1 MSELSD
7 FDAPAVLKAPPE
19 PPKAEGLQP
28 MPDALDALDG
38 PIVGISPRSAMF
50 AETDMGRTATGL
62 SVFIH
67 DFLPRLSKEQL
78 HKLVSA
84 LPAGTLA
91 VTGQGYGAD
100 FSLADEIGL
109 QIVAVQNLR
118 QHVFPNGHL
127 REGCNI
133 REAKEVL
140 TTCNVMCKTL
150 MDNHER
156 IMSMER
162 MRAVESA
169 TVDILVEI
177 DDGLK
182 ERFLERLRVRLETL
196 S

>member
-1 MSELSD
+1 MAASDLSD
-7 FDAPAVLKAPPE
+7 FDAPAVLKPPPE
-19 PPKAEGLQP
+19 PPKSEGLQP
-28 MPDALDALDG
+28 MPDVLEG
-38 PIVGISPRSAMF
+38 PIVGISPRSANF
-50 AETDMGRTATGL
+50 GETDMGRTATGL
-62 SVFIH
+62 HVFIH

-84 LPAGTLA
+84 LPAGTLE

>member
-1 MSELSD
+1 MTQLSD
-7 FDAPAVLKAPPE
+7 FDAPAVLKPPPE
-19 PPKAEGLQP
+19 PPKTEGLQP
-28 MPDALDALDG
+28 MPAAVETH
-38 PIVGISPRSAMF
+38 PIVGVSPRSAMF
-50 AETDMGRTATGL
+50 AETDMGRAATGL
-62 SVFIH
+62 HVFIH
-67 DFLPRLSKEQL
+67 DFLPKLSKEQL
-78 HKLVSA
+78 HQLVSA
-84 LPAGTLA
+84 LPAGTLET
-91 VTGQGYGAD
+91 TGQGYGAD

-162 MRAVESA
+162 MRAVEAA
-169 TVDILVEI
+169 TVDILIEL

-182 ERFLERLRVRLETL
+182 ERFLERLRARLEGL

>member
-1 MSELSD
+1 MAASDLLD

-19 PPKAEGLQP
+19 PPKSEGLQP
-28 MPDALDALDG
+28 MPEIETA

-50 AETDMGRTATGL
+50 GETDMGRTATGL
-62 SVFIH
+62 QVFIH

-78 HKLVSA
+78 HKLVSS

-177 DDGLK
+177 DDTLK
-182 ERFLERLRVRLETL
+182 EKFLERLRVRLETL

>member
-1 MSELSD
+1 MTELSD

-19 PPKAEGLQP
+19 PPKTEGLQP
-28 MPDALDALDG
+28 MPSATA
-38 PIVGISPRSAMF
+38 PIVGVSPRSTVF

-62 SVFIH
+62 QVFIH
-67 DFLPRLSKEQL
+67 DFLPRLSPEQL
-78 HKLVSA
+78 HRLVSA
-84 LPAGTLA
+84 LPAGALA

-118 QHVFPNGHL
+118 QYVFPNGHL
-127 REGCNI
+127 REDCSI

-140 TTCNVMCKTL
+140 TTCNVMIKTM
-150 MDNHER
+150 MDNHDR

-162 MRAVESA
+162 MRAVEAA
-169 TVDILVEI
+169 TVDILIEI
-177 DDGLK
+177 EDGLK
-182 ERFLERLRVRLETL
+182 EQFLERLRARLEGL

>member
-7 FDAPAVLKAPPE
+7 FDAPAVLKKPPE
-19 PPKAEGLQP
+19 PPKTEGLQP
-28 MPDALDALDG
+28 MPEVVTR
-38 PIVGISPRSAMF
+38 PIVGDSPRAAMF
-50 AETDMGRTATGL
+50 AETDLGRCATGL
-62 SVFIH
+62 RVFIH
-67 DFLPRLSKEQL
+67 DFLPKLSKDQL
-78 HKLVSA
+78 HQLVSA

-162 MRAVESA
+162 MRAVEAA

-177 DDGLK
+177 EDGLK
-182 ERFLERLRVRLETL
+182 EQFLERLRVRLEGL